1 VASSLVQAEAEAS
14 SFVDRGIGSTPGV
27 TSEISVERGEDSV
40 EISREFTGPNGGTR
54 VRSQSISFDPESQTV
69 TRVRTGTNAEGET
82 FTVSGSIT
90 RTENGFENTFTVT
103 DRDGESVSRSV
114 SQSYDE
120 EAGVFTRQ
128 VSLDGD
134 AYDLVRTFE
143 GVRTDEGFEFS
154 RTLEV
159 SREGGE
165 PVGDGAGD
173 DLEV

>member
-1 VASSLVQAEAEAS
+1 VSS
-14 SFVDRGIGSTPGV
+14 R
-27 TSEISVERGEDSV
+27 
-40 EISREFTGPNGGTR
+40 
-54 VRSQSISFDPESQTV
+54 SISFDAESQTL